1 MVDKKALKALKAA
14 PKFMGDD
21 KSLSPEQK
29 ALNRFSVA
37 GKNAVITGGAGGLG
51 LDSAYALLEHGVDGI
66 LLLDLNLKQLEE
78 TQRTIQELYPD
89 RTIEIKQLDVTSYK
103 QVQES
108 VEHASKVLKS
118 IDIVLPFA
126 GISGGEG
133 DRQEPHRVDSWQQI
147 MDINTTGVFYVTKC
161 FGDYMVKQGRG
172 GSIIMTASLAGH
184 SFCVPCPVAYGASKS
199 AVLSMRTNF
208 AKIYGHAGIRV
219 NSISPGFFKSPM
231 TEELSGGILEK
242 DFQRKS
248 SVGRFGERGEVS
260 GIVILLASGAG
271 SFISGADLV
280 IDGGYS
286 AKL

>member
-1 MVDKKALKALKAA
+1 MVDRKVLMAAPNFLGEDKSLTPDQKALK
-14 PKFMGDD
+14 
-21 KSLSPEQK
+21 
-29 ALNRFSVA
+29 RFSVA
-37 GKNAVITGGAGGLG
+37 GKNVVITGGAGGLG
-51 LDSAYALLEHGVDGI
+51 LDSAYALLEHGAEGV
-66 LLLDLNLKQLEE
+66 LLLDLNVKQLEE
-78 TQRTIQELYPD
+78 TRRTVRELYPD
-89 RTIEIKQLDVTSYK
+89 RTIEVKQVDVTNYK
-103 QVQES
+103 QVLKS
-108 VEHASKVLKS
+108 VEYASKVLKS

-126 GISGGEG
+126 GVSGGEG
-133 DRQEPHRVDSWQQI
+133 DGDAPDRVETWQQI
-147 MDINTTGVFYVTKC
+147 MDINTTGVFYVTKS
-161 FGDYMVKQGRG
+161 FGDYMVKQGKG

-184 SFCVPCPVAYGASKS
+184 SFCVPCPIAYGASKS

-208 AKIYGHAGIRV
+208 AKLYGRAGIRV

-248 SVGRFGERGEVS
+248 TTGRFGQRGEIS
-260 GIVILLASGAG
+260 GIVVLLASGAG